1 MGRKKSGLIDGD
13 GVRDNVEFYTEVCAG
28 VNRQLNEC
36 TKPTIFT
43 IIYHGDI
50 IIIWRIIL

>member
-1 MGRKKSGLIDGD
+1 MDKGGCSGVARVGRKKSGLIDGD
-13 GVRDNVEFYTEVCAG
+13 GVRDNVEFHTEVCAG

-43 IIYHGDI
+43 IS
-50 IIIWRIIL
+50 R